1 MTQPPPPDSDD
12 NGKGK
17 RLQLRRSSAASADSE
32 STLPPWPVLVV
43 DDDVDIHTMTRV
55 LLRDFTFRDRAFQV
69 ISAYSAAEAR
79 EILLHQ
85 PDIPVMLLDVV
96 METPNAGLDL
106 VRHVRETLHNQR
118 IAIVLRTGQPGEA
131 PERDVMLAYDIN
143 DYRNKTDLTAQRLFT
158 ALVGGLRSW
167 INLSAIES
175 LNHALEQRVI
185 ERTRAL
191 DSALRF
197 SENLVEQLP
206 IPVWVEDASGRL
218 THHNRAFRDLFQIRD
233 ETWTGRPAADLLP
246 ETSAA
251 VPFETSIKTGTNRR
265 DVIID
270 HSHLDHPA
278 PLSDDST
285 GGGGGRIGTITDI
298 TERKEMERRLREL
311 ATTDDLT
318 GALNRRAFFA
328 AIAQEVERSS
338 RYGIPMSLVMIDLDH
353 FKQINDRY
361 GHAAGDRALKLTTQA
376 MLAGLRDLDSLGR
389 LGGEEFAV
397 LLPQTPLSGA
407 LDVAERLRCAIAAVD
422 IPVDPEPTTIRLS
435 ASLGV
440 VDRLSG
446 ETGPDRIL
454 SRADAALYRAKD
466 EGRNR
471 VVG

>member
-1 MTQPPPPDSDD
+1 MTQPSSPDHDD
-12 NGKGK
+12 KGKGK
-17 RLQLRRSSAASADSE
+17 RLVLRRSSAASTESDS
-32 STLPPWPVLVV
+32 TQPPWPVLVV
-43 DDDVDIHTMTRV
+43 DDDADIHTMTRV
-55 LLRDFTFRDRAFQV
+55 LLRDFTFRDRSFEV

-79 EILLHQ
+79 EILTLQ

-96 METPNAGLDL
+96 METPNAGLEL

-118 IAIVLRTGQPGEA
+118 ISIVLRTGQPGEA

-158 ALVGGLRSW
+158 ALVSGLRSW
-167 INLSAIES
+167 INLSTIET
-175 LNHALEQRVI
+175 LNHALEQRVV

-206 IPVWVEDASGRL
+206 IPVWVEDAAGRL
-218 THHNRAFRDLFQIRD
+218 TLHNRAFRDLFQLA
-233 ETWTGRPAADLLP
+233 TGAWTGRLATELLP
-246 ETSAA
+246 DTSEG
-251 VPFETSIKTGTNRR
+251 VPFETSIETGKNRR

-270 HSHLDHPA
+270 HSRLDHPA
-278 PLSDDST
+278 PLSDDDAS
-285 GGGGGRIGTITDI
+285 GGGRIGTITDI

-328 AIAQEVERSS
+328 VVAQETERSA

-353 FKQINDRY
+353 FKLINDRY

-376 MLAGLRDLDSLGR
+376 MVSSLRDIDRLGR

-407 LDVAERLRCAIAAVD
+407 LDVAERLRRAIASVD
-422 IPVDPEPTTIRLS
+422 IPVDPEPATVRLT

-440 VDRLSG
+440 VDRQNG
-446 ETGPDRIL
+446 ETGPDRLL

>member
-1 MTQPPPPDSDD
+1 MTQPPPSDRD
-12 NGKGK
+12 DKGKGK
-17 RLQLRRSSAASADSE
+17 RLLLRRSSPAEANSE
-32 STLPPWPVLVV
+32 SALPPWPVLVV
-43 DDDVDIHTMTRV
+43 DDESDIHTMTRV
-55 LLRDFTFRDRAFQV
+55 LLRDFTFQDRPFEV

-79 EILLHQ
+79 EILLRQ
-85 PDIPVMLLDVV
+85 TDIPVMLLDVV
-96 METPNAGLDL
+96 METPNAGLEL

-167 INLSAIES
+167 INLSTIET
-175 LNHALEQRVI
+175 LNHSLEQRVI

-218 THHNRAFRDLFQIRD
+218 TLHNRAFRDLFQIRD
-233 ETWTGRPAADLLP
+233 DAWTGRLAAELLP
-246 ETSAA
+246 ETSDC
-251 VPFETSIKTGTNRR
+251 VPFETSIDTGMDRR
-265 DVIID
+265 DVIIG
-270 HSHLDHPA
+270 HNRLDHPA
-278 PLSDDST
+278 PMSDDSAT
-285 GGGGGRIGTITDI
+285 GGGRVGTITDI

-328 AIAQEVERSS
+328 AIAQETERSS
-338 RYGIPMSLVMIDLDH
+338 RYGTPMSLVMIDLDH

-361 GHAAGDRALKLTTQA
+361 GHAAGDRALKLATQA
-376 MLAGLRDLDSLGR
+376 MGAALRDIDMLGR

-397 LLPQTPLSGA
+397 LLPQTQLSGA
-407 LDVAERLRCAIAAVD
+407 LEVAERLRSAIASVE
-422 IPVDPEPTTIRLS
+422 IPVDSEPMTVGLS

-440 VDRLSG
+440 VDRQTD